1 MPPSTPAGAA
11 GAAFSLVSV
20 AGLALPAL
28 VALAGAGVPALV
40 LHLAL
45 AHAMRAR
52 GLPRWRVADTLLVS
66 PLLFL
71 SLFTAF
77 AALAHAVAVS
87 APGADG
93 AGLAASLLVAAGA
106 FVAAGFG
113 ARAVGKLY

>member
-1 MPPSTPAGAA
+1 MFLPVLLTALVGLAGAA
-11 GAAFSLVSV
+11 AP
-20 AGLALPAL
+20 AG
-28 VALAGAGVPALV
+28 V

-45 AHAMRAR
+45 AYAMRAR

-71 SLFTAF
+71 ALFVGF
-77 AALAHAVAVS
+77 AALAHALLRAGEGVEPARLAV
-87 APGADG
+87 P
-93 AGLAASLLVAAGA
+93 LALAAGA

>member
-1 MPPSTPAGAA
+1 MLPSTPAGD
-11 GAAFSLVSV
+11 LV
-20 AGLALPAL
+20 ADLALPAL
-28 VALAGAGVPALV
+28 VALAGAAAPAAV

-71 SLFTAF
+71 SLFAAF
-77 AALAHAVAVS
+77 AALAHAAS
-87 APGADG
+87 AARGG
-93 AGLAASLLVAAGA
+93 GGELAASLAVAAGA

>member
-1 MPPSTPAGAA
+1 MLVARMSSPFVAAAPVLSLLIALVGAA
-11 GAAFSLVSV
+11 APAA
-20 AGLALPAL
+20 
-28 VALAGAGVPALV
+28 V

-71 SLFTAF
+71 GLFVGF
-77 AALAHAVAVS
+77 GALARGALPVA
-87 APGADG
+87 
-93 AGLAASLLVAAGA
+93 LGA